1 MDIIKKRDLAI
12 KAAEIRLALLKML
25 YKQKA
30 GHIPSC
36 FSMVDLLTVLFYKPF
51 INYEAGN
58 PLLSSRDKIIISKGH
73 AAMAL
78 YPIFAD
84 IGYFPKIELDK
95 FTQQDGILGLYADY
109 RVPGIEGISGSLGH
123 GIGMASGFI
132 LADRLDS
139 ISRDVF
145 VVIGDGECY
154 EGSIWEAAMFAAH
167 HKLGKLKVI
176 LDLNK
181 LCILGKTEELLSL
194 GDLSAK
200 WKAFGWNVICVNG
213 HDLDEISDA
222 YTNAKAQEE
231 LPTIIIAD
239 TVKGKGIGFMEGN
252 AQWHNKIPNEEQFLQ
267 AFKDLEGAL
276 V

>member
-1 MDIIKKRDLAI
+1 MGEEVKEGLAA
-12 KAAEIRLALLKML
+12 KATKLRLALLKML
-25 YKQKA
+25 HQQKA

-51 INYEAGN
+51 IKYQVGN
-58 PLLSSRDKIIISKGH
+58 PLLETRDKIIISKGH

-84 IGYFPKIELDK
+84 IGYFAADELDK
-95 FTQQDGILGLYADY
+95 FTQKDGILGLYADY

-123 GIGMASGFI
+123 GIGMAAGFI
-132 LADRLDS
+132 LADRLDGVK
-139 ISRDVF
+139 RDVF

-167 HKLGKLKVI
+167 HELGRLKVI
-176 LDLNK
+176 LDRNK

-200 WKAFGWNVICVNG
+200 WRAFGWNVISING
-213 HDLDEISDA
+213 HDLSEISDA
-222 YTNAKAQEE
+222 FTKAKAHEGS
-231 LPTIIIAD
+231 PTIIIAD
-239 TVKGKGIGFMEGN
+239 TVKGKGISFMEGN
-252 AQWHNKIPNEEQFLQ
+252 AQWHNKIPNEDQFAQ

-276 V
+276 I